1 MRFIGSFAL
10 FWHLFR
16 PLMSKMRLVIS
27 RSVVRSR
34 LISKLIFAFESL
46 TFLELLFCR
55 FLACVSEVQLRL
67 CFFDHLAFVSFYACL
82 LAMVCLRCIAS
93 C

>member
-1 MRFIGSFAL
+1 MRFIGSYAL

-34 LISKLIFAFESL
+34 LISKLILPLNVFF
-46 TFLELLFCR
+46 TFLVLLFAV
-55 FLACVSEVQLRL
+55 FLPW
-67 CFFDHLAFVSFYACL
+67 FVCG
-82 LAMVCLRCIAS
+82 V
-93 C
+93 